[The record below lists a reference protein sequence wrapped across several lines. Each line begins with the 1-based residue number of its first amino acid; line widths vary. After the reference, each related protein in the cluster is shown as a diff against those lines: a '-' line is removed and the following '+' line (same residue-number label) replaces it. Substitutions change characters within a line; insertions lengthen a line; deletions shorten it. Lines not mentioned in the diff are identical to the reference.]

1 MRSRADKLQEQ
12 VNWLILPVI
21 IFFDQR
27 LSHARLRTLSYLRVC
42 VWLIIWFI
50 TSPSTFSIGTSEVIH
65 GLTLHEKPFRKRR
78 LHLLVSNQQSWRNHD
93 KLRILM
99 LQKTKDD

>member
-42 VWLIIWFI
+42 VWLIKRFI
-50 TSPSTFSIGTSEVIH
+50 TSPSTISIGTSEVIH
-65 GLTLHEKPFRKRR
+65 GLTLHE
-78 LHLLVSNQQSWRNHD
+78 N
-93 KLRILM
+93 
-99 LQKTKDD
+99 